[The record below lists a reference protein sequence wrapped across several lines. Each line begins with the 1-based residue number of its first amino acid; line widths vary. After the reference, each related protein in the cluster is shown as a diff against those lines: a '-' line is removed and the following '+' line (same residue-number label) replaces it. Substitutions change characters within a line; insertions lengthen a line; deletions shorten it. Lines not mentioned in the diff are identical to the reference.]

1 MDHCQ
6 SAWVRLDTELLL
18 HLLYDYHCN
27 GYYHSGQR
35 TDISSTLGLWFTQEL
50 YGNMQPQVL
59 CQLLVWRSYQTLQVL
74 NKSQR
79 YIFRSK
85 IGKNT
90 HDDPHVYTADAYM
103 DANDTQ
109 THAHTYTHTR
119 THTHTHTQRHT
130 HAEVTLHNFLILL
143 SVWHKSSFLRLF
155 IPISSSFQSGLSPW
169 LTAGVASGWKQ
180 NTGKNLLALFVSDT
194 GRYDKTGLFN
204 HREHQAYWGK
214 ILCFCHTQS
223 LGSNPIYL

>member
-18 HLLYDYHCN
+18 RLLYDYHCN

-119 THTHTHTQRHT
+119 THAHTKTNARWSYSAQLSHTPQCLT
-130 HAEVTLHNFLILL
+130 QVLFSEVVYSNFLFFPEWPV
-143 SVWHKSSFLRLF
+143 SVAYCWCCFRLK
-155 IPISSSFQSGLSPW
+155 
-169 LTAGVASGWKQ
+169 TKHR
-180 NTGKNLLALFVSDT
+180 KEFVS
-194 GRYDKTGLFN
+194 LVCLW
-204 HREHQAYWGK
+204 HRQIRQDRA
-214 ILCFCHTQS
+214 L
-223 LGSNPIYL
+223 